1 MIKVKILSEHG
12 VHARPASSI
21 VNMLLKFDCDVNFIK
36 DKKKYNAK
44 SIMNIMAMGL
54 VKDDEIEIDING
66 KDADIVEKELLNIFS
81 ELK

>member
-1 MIKVKILSEHG
+1 MTKVKILSEHG
-12 VHARPASSI
+12 VHARPASMI
-21 VNMLLKFDCDVNFIK
+21 VNMLLKFDCDVSFIK

-66 KDADIVEKELLNIFS
+66 TDANIVEKELLNIFS